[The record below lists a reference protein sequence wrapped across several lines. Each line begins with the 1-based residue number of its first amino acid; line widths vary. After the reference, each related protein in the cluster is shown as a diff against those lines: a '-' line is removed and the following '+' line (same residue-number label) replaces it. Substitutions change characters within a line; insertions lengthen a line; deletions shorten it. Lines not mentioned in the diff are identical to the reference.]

1 MCESSSSNSK
11 FVILA
16 HSWLMAEALTTKNTS
31 QMAESAF
38 SLLSA
43 ETMPHIKAL
52 KATANIS
59 RATVSDTDCGVV

>member
-1 MCESSSSNSK
+1 
-11 FVILA
+11 
-16 HSWLMAEALTTKNTS
+16 MAEALTTKNTS

-52 KATANIS
+52 KATTNIS